1 MDDQPKE
8 ETFVDMAKKRM
19 LNPLEIPC
27 FSRSQL
33 YGILAGVF
41 FTLGMFGW
49 TGQMRRSFR
58 AGGFVYFVSSLTM
71 FAYCRRRINE
81 VEVVIQDAKQA
92 LQKRGHN
99 SE

>member
-1 MDDQPKE
+1 MDDQPEE
-8 ETFVDMAKKRM
+8 ETFVDVVKKRM

-33 YGILAGVF
+33 CGILAGVF

-49 TGQMRRSFR
+49 TGQMQRSFR
-58 AGGFVYFVSSLTM
+58 AGGFCYFVTSLTM
-71 FAYCRRRINE
+71 FAYCRRKRNE
-81 VEVVIQDAKQA
+81 IQVVIQDVRQA
-92 LQKRGHN
+92 MQKRGHN